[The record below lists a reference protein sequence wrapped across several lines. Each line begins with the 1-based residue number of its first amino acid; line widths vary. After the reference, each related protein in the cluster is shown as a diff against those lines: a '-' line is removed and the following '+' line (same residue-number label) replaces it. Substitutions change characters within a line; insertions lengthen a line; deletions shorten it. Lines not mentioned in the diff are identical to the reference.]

1 MTSKHPSRLSA
12 VERAAAEYRRGAP
25 VVLHGRDGAAV
36 ALAAEQAAAP
46 WPGRLKDWGGDDA
59 VLALTDAR
67 ARALNVRPSG
77 HAVILLKLEPWL
89 DEIAIR
95 ELADATTDLANPLRG
110 PFDRLLRPP
119 REDERA
125 AVQLAKL
132 ARLLPSALVA
142 PLDQDPAAFAEA
154 HDLLAVSAEAV
165 FGYEQAAAVALRQVA
180 AAPVPLAGAEATR
193 MVAFRPEDGGVE
205 HLAIIVG
212 DPPPH
217 QPVLTRLHSECFTGD
232 LLGSLKCD
240 CGQQLRGA
248 IDIMAAE
255 GAGVLLYLAQEGRGI
270 GLMNKLRAYR
280 LQAEGFD
287 TVDANLRLGF
297 DADERV
303 FQPAAEMLR
312 QLGFT
317 EVRLLTNNPDKVD
330 GLAACGITVVERVAH
345 SFPSNTHNE
354 FYLATKKSR
363 SGHLL

>member
-1 MTSKHPSRLSA
+1 MTSKDETSLRA
-12 VERAAAEYRRGAP
+12 VGRAMADYRRGMP
-25 VVLHGRDGAAV
+25 IVLRGGDGAAV

-46 WPGRLKDWGGDDA
+46 WPDRLTAWGGGNA

-67 ARALNVRPSG
+67 ARALNIRPSG
-77 HAVILLKLEPWL
+77 HDVILLDLEPWL
-89 DEIAIR
+89 DEVTLR

-110 PFDRLLRPP
+110 PFERRLRPP
-119 REDERA
+119 SEAERA

-132 ARLLPSALVA
+132 ARMLPSALVA
-142 PLDQDPAAFAEA
+142 PLTEDAAGFAARE
-154 HDLLAVSAEAV
+154 DLLLLEVAAVA
-165 FGYEQAAAVALRQVA
+165 GYEQQAALRLRQVT

-193 MVAFRPEDGGVE
+193 MVAFRPDDGGIE

-212 DPPPH
+212 EPSPQ

-248 IDIMAAE
+248 VEIMAAE

-303 FQPAAEMLR
+303 FRPAAEMLR

-317 EVRLLTNNPDKVD
+317 RVRLLTNNPEKVD
-330 GLAACGITVVERVAH
+330 GLAACGIEVVERVEH
-345 SFPSNTHNE
+345 SFPANTHNE
-354 FYLATKKSR
+354 LYLATKMSR